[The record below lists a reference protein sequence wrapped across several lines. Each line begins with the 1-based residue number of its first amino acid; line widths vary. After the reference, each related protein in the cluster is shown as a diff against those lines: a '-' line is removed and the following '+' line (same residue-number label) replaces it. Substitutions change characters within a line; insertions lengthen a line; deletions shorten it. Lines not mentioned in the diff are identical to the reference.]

1 MSAVRTILALAIA
14 GVFILG
20 CIGPVKHTFT
30 TDFPAPIVYAVGTP
44 PVSDGRTRF
53 REIFC
58 QILAENPDYQGQAG
72 ICENFLWRLSDEPVP
87 RGLPGPLPTQK
98 TGDRILVVPGFLN
111 ECFANIALPFED
123 SIESLNDRGYKI
135 EELVVSGRSSSD
147 SNAIFIADTIE
158 NLNLGPDE
166 KLVLIGHSKGA
177 VDILHFLVNYPEAVP
192 RVAAVVSVAGAI
204 NGSPLAAHFSEI
216 YNSLSRNIL
225 TERCDTGD
233 DGAMDSLQP
242 AVRLSWLAANP
253 LPDTVRYFS
262 VAAFT
267 TSENINLLLKT
278 DYDLMRIYGPR
289 NDGLLLIPEQII
301 PGGTFL
307 GYANGDHW
315 SVVLPL
321 EDKSSLVSGTVQ
333 ASQKF
338 PREVLLQAVLVYVA
352 EALAQNQ
359 EQN

>member
-20 CIGPVKHTFT
+20 CVGPVKHKFT
-30 TDFPAPIVYAVGTP
+30 TDFPAPIVYAIGTP
-44 PVSDGRTRF
+44 PVSDGRERF

-58 QILAENPDYQGQAG
+58 QILAKDPAYQGQAG

-87 RGLPGPLPTQK
+87 RGLPGPLPTRK
-98 TGDRILVVPGFLN
+98 TGYRVLVVPGFLN

-135 EELVVSGRSSSD
+135 SELVVSGRSSSD

-158 NLNLGPDE
+158 NLNLSPDE

-204 NGSPLAAHFSEI
+204 NGSPLAAAFSEI

-225 TERCDTGD
+225 SERCNTGD

-242 AVRLSWLAANP
+242 AVRLSWLAANS

-262 VAAFT
+262 LAAFARYEDVQLHQRAT
-267 TSENINLLLKT
+267 YKLLEQIEPL
-278 DYDLMRIYGPR
+278 
-289 NDGLLLIPEQII
+289 NDGQLLFLDQLIP
-301 PGGTFL
+301 GSALL
-307 GYANGDHW
+307 GYVNADHW
-315 SVVLPL
+315 TVAVPVEEEFSGRDPALMAENSMLREFLFEAMILFLAESLNPL
-321 EDKSSLVSGTVQ
+321 
-333 ASQKF
+333 
-338 PREVLLQAVLVYVA
+338 
-352 EALAQNQ
+352 
-359 EQN
+359 